1 MWPTV
6 HFVKATKP
14 TLIELNKVISA
25 SSARCAVITSIPAG
39 GVGEF
44 DCKGM
49 DGRFVNIVI
58 PGRDEFLSLCEVEV
72 YGSRLD

>member
-6 HFVKATKP
+6 HFVSVTKP

-39 GVGEF
+39 GAGAF
-44 DCKGM
+44 HCKGM
-49 DGRFVNIVI
+49 NGRFVNIVI
-58 PGRDEFLSLCEVEV
+58 PEEFLSLCEVEV